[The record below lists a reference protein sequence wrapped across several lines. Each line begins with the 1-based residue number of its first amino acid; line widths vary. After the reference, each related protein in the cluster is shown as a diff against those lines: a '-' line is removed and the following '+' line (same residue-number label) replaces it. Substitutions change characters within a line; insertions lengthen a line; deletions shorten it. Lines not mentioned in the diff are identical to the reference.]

1 MALPPPD
8 PAPCWDGAW
17 EPADAAAELWLFAA
31 LLRTVD
37 ALPRLHPWRLGD
49 TKGSGRI
56 VKWSATRGDQGAG
69 RPAYAVLT
77 EQARD
82 PDLPVGDAP
91 RPSAPG
97 SGDPAG
103 LLVDAVVGVAN
114 ELGSAV
120 ADRVVDA
127 LTTAANRSPTTRAV
141 LEATHRPAT
150 RWAGV
155 VTRLPGAWLPPLA
168 VLQRA
173 DRDLDDPGTRW
184 TTESDHFNH
193 RHTVHATDR
202 RFAAD
207 FLAPHVMAL
216 LLDRVPDS
224 AAVTVAGDAIHVWWE
239 HRPPLRDL
247 PALVDRLLDAVRALA
262 DAVPSFVLADHPDLS
277 DEVEAGLAAKA
288 RAAVAYREQRRLGR
302 HPDPVL
308 QRIYDQARAGAGGPD
323 VSSTG

>member
-1 MALPPPD
+1 MAMPPPD
-8 PAPCWDGAW
+8 PSPCWDGTW
-17 EPADAAAELWLFAA
+17 EPADAADELWLFAA

-56 VKWSATRGDQGAG
+56 VKWSATRRDDGAG
-69 RPAYAVLT
+69 RAAYAVLT

-82 PDLPVGDAP
+82 PNLPVGDAP
-91 RPSAPG
+91 RPTTHGP
-97 SGDPAG
+97 GDPAG
-103 LLVDAVVGVAN
+103 LLVDAAVGVAA

-127 LTTAANRSPTTRAV
+127 LTAAANRNPATRAV
-141 LEATHRPAT
+141 LGATHRPAT
-150 RWAGV
+150 QWAGV

-173 DRDLDDPGTRW
+173 VRDHDDPGTGW
-184 TTESDHFNH
+184 TTESAHFND

-216 LLDRVPDS
+216 VLDRVPDS

-239 HRPPLRDL
+239 HRLPLRDL
-247 PALVDRLLDAVRALA
+247 PALVDQLLDVVRALA
-262 DAVPSFVLADHPDLS
+262 DAVPSFVLVDHPDRS
-277 DEVEAGLAAKA
+277 DEVAAGLAV
-288 RAAVAYREQRRLGR
+288 RAAAAEAYREQRRLGR
-302 HPDPVL
+302 HPDPVM
-308 QRIYDQARAGAGGPD
+308 QRIYDQARASVGGPD